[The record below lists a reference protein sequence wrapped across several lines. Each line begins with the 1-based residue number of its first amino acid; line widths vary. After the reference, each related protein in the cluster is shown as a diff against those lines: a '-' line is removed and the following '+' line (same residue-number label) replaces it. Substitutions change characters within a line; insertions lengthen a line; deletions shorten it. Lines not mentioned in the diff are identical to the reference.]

1 RGAPS
6 RGEDPSCRR
15 QQLRRR
21 GHGGAREGAGRRPH
35 RRERGPLQPAAP
47 RDRGRPPALVP
58 AAPAADHRVLTAR
71 GGTPVAPRSPRPR
84 ARRGET
90 RGDVSTGR
98 AGVADPS
105 SRRHRDP
112 QIATSGPRAGE
123 PWRRR
128 PPALE
133 EGPRRAGRV
142 VPPAGRT
149 AAPRDALTRPAGRTP
164 RDLRAH
170 GPRSADAPATTRRR
184 VHPDAVRAA
193 RSGGPRQDRA
203 AASLT
208 CEISGGRAAL
218 TMSL

>member
-1 RGAPS
+1 
-6 RGEDPSCRR
+6 
-15 QQLRRR
+15 
-21 GHGGAREGAGRRPH
+21 PH
-35 RRERGPLQPAAP
+35 TPLKT
-47 RDRGRPPALVP
+47 GIPPALVP
-58 AAPAADHRVLTAR
+58 TTQDSDHHLHTAR
-71 GGTPVAPRSPRPR
+71 VGTPVAPQSPRPR

-98 AGVADPS
+98 AGVADPPS
-105 SRRHRDP
+105 GRHRDP

-170 GPRSADAPATTRRR
+170 GPRSADAP
-184 VHPDAVRAA
+184 
-193 RSGGPRQDRA
+193 
-203 AASLT
+203 
-208 CEISGGRAAL
+208 
-218 TMSL
+218 